1 MENRIFNLTELKK
14 TMMNIACPLLE
25 AFYSDIILDFETI
38 EGSKIHD
45 KLYWAIRK
53 NGTHCNKSLY
63 DHKQTCSEWE
73 KKILVSYE
81 IENLGGGRYT
91 FRMMNK

>member
-1 MENRIFNLTELKK
+1 MEKRILSLTELKK

-25 AFYSDIILDFETI
+25 AFFSDIILDFEVI

-45 KLYWAIRK
+45 QLYWAIRK
-53 NGTHCNKSLY
+53 NGTHLNKSRHA
-63 DHKQTCSEWE
+63 HKQTISEWGKE
-73 KKILVSYE
+73 VLVSYE

-91 FRMMNK
+91 LGMMNK